1 MLSWVL
7 RISALCVCFIFIQT
21 NLLAQFTVQ
30 HQAPTAFVRG
40 EPNALEFIVPGI
52 NQNDVQEATLF
63 FNFDQGIGFQQ
74 QEVIFQ
80 NGVFNTN
87 LEINDLNASSV
98 EYYFQLNL
106 TSGSQVFYPE
116 NSPTEN
122 PIRVD
127 IVSSSNQQSTE
138 SVKRNDNI
146 EYNILSPEAGNAL
159 APNDVVIAISLYY
172 DINEIDPG
180 EFRLFIDNRDVT
192 ELADTSDY
200 FISYVPKNLKNGRHT
215 IKLQYHTESDV
226 FLITSWD
233 FDVVDPSKAR
243 STGFDSS
250 NRNRP
255 AGRIELGARSQK
267 IAGNSND
274 AYTARTNISGNYGL
288 FRYSLNGFFTSQE
301 SDRLQPQNRYG
312 LDLQLGKWLRFN
324 AGHVYP
330 NISRFTISGR
340 RVFGINTQANL
351 LKDNFN
357 VQFVYG
363 EVNRK
368 INNLYSEVDRTEI
381 TDGNNNVVDT
391 TYTLQFQDLGKG
403 TFTRKITAARI
414 ALGNERHFQ
423 VGVHAMKVEDDTAS
437 IFNVRNFNSLLN
449 APPSLYSN
457 LNEGDF
463 QKLESNPELL
473 QIQNGSVRP
482 QGNFVAGTTLKMGF
496 AKNRI
501 RLESETVASALNN
514 DIYGGSLTVQG
525 ADDLGF
531 DITQDDAD
539 LLESLS
545 QLIIINENMNI
556 LPIRVKDFNTD
567 SSEAEPFFPTSILG
581 SNTEFSINYPSNN
594 FKLQY
599 RWVGPNFSSLA
610 NSTVRKDISGFT
622 ASDRFRMFKNRLY
635 VTLGYETLEDN
646 VTNNKSAT
654 TESNTYRTNLSWYP
668 VSRKLPRMS
677 FGFRFRDRENGV
689 ARFNPNVDP
698 EFEKSAVQ
706 NFVIN
711 VDESGN
717 IDTLVTPVPKQSK
730 TLNLSGS
737 LTQQFDLFNIIHDA
751 SLSFNNLSTTDEV
764 FAFGDVSS
772 SAVSFNITSRFNT
785 IRLRT
790 QLGLTFNNTE
800 TGSGQTDIDIFG
812 LYGGVSYFL
821 LDGKLNINGRLAI
834 TSNTSRTRSL
844 IMEPDVADDDTPEN
858 DYFILSPNITESDF
872 STFVIQAGAQ
882 YDINEYHSFIFDS
895 NFTNVSGIGSSNDS
909 IVTLRYLFNF

>member
-7 RISALCVCFIFIQT
+7 RIALLCLCFIFIHT
-21 NLLAQFTVQ
+21 DLRAQFTVQ
-30 HQAPTAFVRG
+30 HQSPTALVRD
-40 EPNALEFIVPGI
+40 EINTLEFIVPSI
-52 NQNDVQEATLF
+52 NQNDVQEAILF
-63 FNFDQGIGFQQ
+63 YNFDQGIGFQQ
-74 QEVIFQ
+74 KEVEFR
-80 NGVFNTN
+80 NGVFTANF
-87 LEINDLNASSV
+87 EIIDPTASSV

-127 IVSSSNQQSTE
+127 IVNSNDEQSAE
-138 SVKRNDNI
+138 AVKRNEDI
-146 EYNILSPEAGNAL
+146 DYNILSPIAGNAL
-159 APNDVVIAISLYY
+159 APNDVVIAIALYY
-172 DINEIDPG
+172 DINTLDSG

-200 FISYVPKNLKNGRHT
+200 FISYVPKDLKNGRHT
-215 IKLQYHTESDV
+215 IKLEYHTESDV
-226 FLITSWD
+226 FLVTSWD

-243 STGFDSS
+243 SADFTGNNS
-250 NRNRP
+250 NRP
-255 AGRIELGARSQK
+255 FGRIELGARSQK

-274 AYTARTNISGNYGL
+274 AYTARSNITGTYGI

-312 LDLQLGKWLRFN
+312 ATLQLGKWLRFD

-340 RVFGINTQANL
+340 RIYGINTQANL
-351 LKDNFN
+351 FKDNFN

-368 INNLYSEVDRTEI
+368 VTNLYTGVDREEK
-381 TDGNNNVVDT
+381 TDGAGNVVDT
-391 TYTLQFQDLGKG
+391 TYTLKFEDLGKG
-403 TFTRKITAARI
+403 TFTRKITAARV

-423 VGVHAMKVEDDTAS
+423 IGVHAMKVEDDTSS
-437 IFNVRNFNSLLN
+437 IFNIRNFNTLLQ
-449 APPSLYSN
+449 APPSLYTD
-457 LNEGDF
+457 LDQGDI
-463 QKLESNPELL
+463 QKLQGNPELL
-473 QIQNGSVRP
+473 QVQNGSVRP

-531 DITQDDAD
+531 DITQEDAD

-545 QLIIINENMNI
+545 RLIIINENMNI

-581 SNTEFSINYPSNN
+581 SNSEFSINYPSNN

-610 NSTVRKDISGFT
+610 NSTVRRDISGFT
-622 ASDRFRMFKNRLY
+622 ASDRFRLFKNRLY

-646 VTNNKSAT
+646 VTNIKDAT

-677 FGFRFRDRENGV
+677 MGFRFRNRENGV
-689 ARFNPNVDP
+689 TRFNPYVTP
-698 EFEKSAVQ
+698 GFENAAVQ
-706 NFVIN
+706 NFVID

-717 IDTLVTPVPKQSK
+717 IDTLVTPVPKEST

-737 LTQQFDLFNIIHDA
+737 VTQQFELFNMIHDA
-751 SLSFNNLSTTDEV
+751 SLSFNNLNTKDEV
-764 FAFGDVSS
+764 FTFGDVKS
-772 SAVSFNITSRFNT
+772 SAVSFNITSRFNEV
-785 IRLRT
+785 RLRT

-800 TGSGQTDIDIFG
+800 TGSGQATFDIFG
-812 LYGGVSYFL
+812 LYSGFSYFL
-821 LDGKLNINGRLAI
+821 AGGKLNLNGRLAI
-834 TSNTSRTRSL
+834 TSNTSKTRSL
-844 IMEPDVADDDTPEN
+844 IVDPTVEGDNNPEN
-858 DYFILSPNITESDF
+858 DYFILDTNIVESDF
-872 STFVIQAGAQ
+872 NTFVIQMGAQ
-882 YDINEYHSFIFDS
+882 YDVNKYHSFIFDS
-895 NFTNVSGIGSSNDS
+895 NFTNVSGAGNSNDS
-909 IVTLRYLFNF
+909 IVSLRYLFNF

>member
-7 RISALCVCFIFIQT
+7 RIALLCLCFIFILT
-21 NLLAQFTVQ
+21 DLRAQFTVQ
-30 HQAPTAFVRG
+30 HQSPTALVRD
-40 EPNALEFIVPGI
+40 EINTLEFIVPSI
-52 NQNDVQEATLF
+52 NQNDVQEAILF
-63 FNFDQGIGFQQ
+63 YNFDQGIGFQQ
-74 QEVIFQ
+74 QEVEFR
-80 NGVFNTN
+80 NGVFTANF
-87 LEINDLNASSV
+87 EITDPTASSV

-106 TSGSQVFYPE
+106 TSGSQVFFPE

-127 IVSSSNQQSTE
+127 IVNSNDEQSTE
-138 SVKRNDNI
+138 AVKRNEDI
-146 EYNILSPEAGNAL
+146 EYNILSPIAGNAL
-159 APNDVVIAISLYY
+159 APNDVVIAIALYY
-172 DINEIDPG
+172 DINTLDSG

-200 FISYVPKNLKNGRHT
+200 FISYIPKDLKNGRHT
-215 IKLQYHTESDV
+215 IKLEYHTESDV
-226 FLITSWD
+226 FLVTSWD

-243 STGFDSS
+243 SADFAGNNS
-250 NRNRP
+250 NRP
-255 AGRIELGARSQK
+255 LGRIELGARSQK

-274 AYTARTNISGNYGL
+274 AYTARSNISGSYGI

-312 LDLQLGKWLRFN
+312 ANLQLGKWLKLD

-340 RVFGINTQANL
+340 RIYGINTQANL
-351 LKDNFN
+351 FKDNFN

-368 INNLYSEVDRTEI
+368 VANLYSGVDREEK
-381 TDGNNNVVDT
+381 TDGSGNVVDT
-391 TYTLQFQDLGKG
+391 TYTLKFEDLGKG
-403 TFTRKITAARI
+403 TFTRKITAARV

-423 VGVHAMKVEDDTAS
+423 IGLHAMKVEDDTTS
-437 IFNVRNFNSLLN
+437 IFNIRNFNTLLQ
-449 APPSLYSN
+449 APPSLYTD
-457 LNEGDF
+457 LDQGDI
-463 QKLESNPELL
+463 QKLQGNPELL
-473 QIQNGSVRP
+473 QVQNGSVRP
-482 QGNFVAGTTLKMGF
+482 QGNFVAGTTLRMGF
-496 AKNRI
+496 AQNKV

-514 DIYGGSLTVQG
+514 DIYGGPLTVQG

-545 QLIIINENMNI
+545 RLIIINENMNI

-610 NSTVRKDISGFT
+610 NSTVRRDISGFT
-622 ASDRFRMFKNRLY
+622 ASDRFRLFKNRLY

-646 VTNNKSAT
+646 VTNNKDAT

-677 FGFRFRDRENGV
+677 MGFRFRNRENGV
-689 ARFNPNVDP
+689 TRFNPFVTP
-698 EFEKSAVQ
+698 GFENSAVQ
-706 NFVIN
+706 NFVID

-717 IDTLVTPVPKQSK
+717 IDTLVTPVPKEST

-737 LTQQFDLFNIIHDA
+737 VTQQFELFNMIHDA
-751 SLSFNNLSTTDEV
+751 SLSFNNLNTKDEV
-764 FAFGDVSS
+764 FTFGDVKS
-772 SAVSFNITSRFNT
+772 SAVSFNITSRFNDV
-785 IRLRT
+785 RLRT

-800 TGSGQTDIDIFG
+800 TGSGQATFDIFG
-812 LYGGVSYFL
+812 LYSGFSYFL
-821 LDGKLNINGRLAI
+821 ADGKLNLNGRLAI
-834 TSNTSRTRSL
+834 TSNTSKTRAL
-844 IMEPDVADDDTPEN
+844 IVDPAVEGDNTPEN
-858 DYFILSPNITESDF
+858 DYFILDSNIVKSDF
-872 STFVIQAGAQ
+872 NTFVIQMGAQ
-882 YDINEYHSFIFDS
+882 YDVNKFHSFIFDS
-895 NFTNVSGIGSSNDS
+895 NFTNVSGAGNSNDS
-909 IVTLRYLFNF
+909 IVSLRYLFNF

>member
-7 RISALCVCFIFIQT
+7 RIALLCLCFIFIHT
-21 NLLAQFTVQ
+21 DLRAQFTVQ
-30 HQAPTAFVRG
+30 HQSPTALVRD
-40 EPNALEFIVPGI
+40 EINTLEFIVPSI
-52 NQNDVQEATLF
+52 NQNDVQEAVLF
-63 FNFDQGIGFQQ
+63 YNFDQGIGFQQ
-74 QEVIFQ
+74 QEVEFR
-80 NGVFNTN
+80 NGVFTANF
-87 LEINDLNASSV
+87 EITDPTASSV

-106 TSGSQVFYPE
+106 TSGSQVFFPE

-127 IVSSSNQQSTE
+127 IVNSNDEQSAQT
-138 SVKRNDNI
+138 VKRNEDI
-146 EYNILSPEAGNAL
+146 EYNILSPIAGNAL

-172 DINEIDPG
+172 DINTLDSG

-200 FISYVPKNLKNGRHT
+200 FISYVPKDLKNGRHT
-215 IKLQYHTESDV
+215 IKLEYHTESDV
-226 FLITSWD
+226 FLVTSWD

-243 STGFDSS
+243 SADFAGNNS
-250 NRNRP
+250 NRP
-255 AGRIELGARSQK
+255 LGRIELGARSQK

-274 AYTARTNISGNYGL
+274 AYTARSNISGSYGI

-312 LDLQLGKWLRFN
+312 ANLQLGKWLRLD

-340 RVFGINTQANL
+340 RIYGINTQANL
-351 LKDNFN
+351 FKDNFN

-368 INNLYSEVDRTEI
+368 VANLYSGVDREEK
-381 TDGNNNVVDT
+381 TDGSGNVVDT
-391 TYTLQFQDLGKG
+391 TYTLKFEDLGKG
-403 TFTRKITAARI
+403 TFTRKITAARV

-423 VGVHAMKVEDDTAS
+423 IGLHAMKVEDDTTS
-437 IFNVRNFNSLLN
+437 IFNIRNFNTLLQ
-449 APPSLYSN
+449 APPSLYTD
-457 LNEGDF
+457 LDQGDI
-463 QKLESNPELL
+463 QKLQGNPELL
-473 QIQNGSVRP
+473 QVQNGSVRP
-482 QGNFVAGTTLKMGF
+482 QGNFVAGTTLRMGF
-496 AKNRI
+496 AQNKI

-514 DIYGGSLTVQG
+514 DIYGGPLTVQG

-545 QLIIINENMNI
+545 RLIIINENMNI

-610 NSTVRKDISGFT
+610 NSTVRRDISGFT
-622 ASDRFRMFKNRLY
+622 ASDRFRLFKNRLY

-646 VTNNKSAT
+646 VTNNKNAT

-677 FGFRFRDRENGV
+677 MGFRFRNRENGV
-689 ARFNPNVDP
+689 TRFNPFVTP
-698 EFEKSAVQ
+698 GFENSAVQ
-706 NFVIN
+706 NFVID

-717 IDTLVTPVPKQSK
+717 IDTLVTPVPKEST

-737 LTQQFDLFNIIHDA
+737 VTQQFDLFNMIHDA
-751 SLSFNNLSTTDEV
+751 SLSFNNLNTKDEV
-764 FAFGDVSS
+764 FTFGDVKS
-772 SAVSFNITSRFNT
+772 SAVSFNITSRFNEV
-785 IRLRT
+785 RLRT

-800 TGSGQTDIDIFG
+800 TGSGQATFDIFG
-812 LYGGVSYFL
+812 LYSGFSYFL
-821 LDGKLNINGRLAI
+821 ADGKLNLNGRLAI
-834 TSNTSRTRSL
+834 TSNTSKTRAL
-844 IMEPDVADDDTPEN
+844 IVDPAVEGDNTPEN
-858 DYFILSPNITESDF
+858 DYFILDSNIVKSDF
-872 STFVIQAGAQ
+872 NTFVIQMGAQ
-882 YDINEYHSFIFDS
+882 YDVNKFHSFIFDS
-895 NFTNVSGIGSSNDS
+895 NFTNVSGAGNSNDS
-909 IVTLRYLFNF
+909 IVSLRYLFNF

>member
-7 RISALCVCFIFIQT
+7 RITALCVGLFIMQT

-30 HQAPTAFVRG
+30 HQSPTAFVRG
-40 EPNALEFIVPGI
+40 EVNTLEFIVPSV
-52 NQNDVQEATLF
+52 NQNDVQEAILF
-63 FNFDQGIGFQQ
+63 FNFDGDIGFQQ
-74 QEVIFQ
+74 KEVVYE
-80 NGVFNTN
+80 NGVFSTN
-87 LEINDLNASSV
+87 LEINDATASSV

-106 TSGSQVFYPE
+106 TSGSQIFYPD
-116 NSPTEN
+116 NSPSEN

-127 IVSSSNQQSTE
+127 IVSGRDEVSNE
-138 SVKRNDNI
+138 NIKRNDNI
-146 EYNILSPEAGNAL
+146 EFNILSPESGNAL
-159 APNDVVIAISLYY
+159 APNDVVIAIALYY
-172 DINEIDPG
+172 DINDLASG
-180 EFRLFIDNRDVT
+180 EFKLFIDNRDVT

-200 FISYVPKNLKNGRHT
+200 FISYVPKDLKNGRHT
-215 IKLQYHTESDV
+215 IKLEYHTESDI
-226 FLITSWD
+226 FLVTSWD

-243 STGFDSS
+243 PTGFDGD

-255 AGRIELGARSQK
+255 VGRIELGARNQK

-274 AYTARTNISGNYGL
+274 AYTARSNLSGNFGI

-312 LDLQLGKWLRFN
+312 ADFQLGKWLRFN

-340 RVFGINTQANL
+340 RIFGINTQANL
-351 LKDNFN
+351 FKDYFN

-363 EVNRK
+363 EVNRQ
-368 INNLYSEVDRTEI
+368 ISNLYSGVEKEEI
-381 TDGNNNVVDT
+381 TDGSGNVVDT
-391 TYTLQFQDLGKG
+391 TYTLQFENLGKG
-403 TFTRKITAARI
+403 TFTRKITAARV
-414 ALGNERHFQ
+414 ALGNEKHFQ
-423 VGVHAMKVEDDTAS
+423 IGVHAMKVEDDTTS
-437 IFNVRNFNSLLN
+437 LFNIRNFNTLLD

-457 LNEGDF
+457 LNQGDF
-463 QKLESNPELL
+463 QKLQENPELL
-473 QIQNGSVRP
+473 EIQNGSVRP
-482 QGNFVAGTTLKMGF
+482 QGNFVAGTTLKMGL

-514 DIYGGSLTVQG
+514 DIYGGPLTVQG

-531 DITQDDAD
+531 EITQDDAD

-622 ASDRFRMFKNRLY
+622 ATDRFRLFKNRLY

-654 TESNTYRTNLSWYP
+654 TESKTYRSNLSWYP

-677 FGFRFRDRENGV
+677 LGLRFRDRENGV
-689 ARFNPNVDP
+689 TRFNPNVAP
-698 EFEKSAVQ
+698 QFETAAVQ
-706 NFVIN
+706 NFTID

-717 IDTLVTPVPKQSK
+717 IDTLVTPVPKQSV

-737 LTQQFDLFNIIHDA
+737 ITQQFDLFNIIHDA
-751 SLSFNNLSTTDEV
+751 SLSFNNLNTKDDV
-764 FAFGDVSS
+764 FAFGDVHS
-772 SAVSFNITSRFNT
+772 SAVSFNITSRFNNT
-785 IRLRT
+785 RLRT

-800 TGSGQTDIDIFG
+800 TGSGQANIDIFG
-812 LYGGVSYFL
+812 LYAGGSLFI
-821 LDGKLNINGRLAI
+821 LDGRLNLNGRLAV
-834 TSNTSRTRSL
+834 TSNTSKTRAL
-844 IMEPDVADDDTPEN
+844 IVEPSVASDNTPEN
-858 DYFILSPNITESDF
+858 DYFILDSNLVKSDF
-872 STFVIQAGAQ
+872 STFVIQMGAQ
-882 YDINEYHSFIFDS
+882 FDINNYHSFIFDS

-909 IVTLRYLFNF
+909 IVSLRYLFNF

>member
-1 MLSWVL
+1 MLSRVL
-7 RISALCVCFIFIQT
+7 RIVALCGFCFFVQS

-30 HQAPTAFVRG
+30 HQTPTAFVRG
-40 EPNALEFIVPGI
+40 ELNALEFIVPSV
-52 NQNDVQEATLF
+52 NQNDVQEAILF
-63 FNFDQGIGFQQ
+63 FSYNEGIGFQQ
-74 QEVIFQ
+74 QEVTYQ
-80 NGVFNTN
+80 NGTFITN
-87 LEINDLNASSV
+87 LDITDPNASSI
-98 EYYFQLNL
+98 EYYFQLSL
-106 TSGSQVFYPE
+106 TSGSQVFFPE
-116 NSPTEN
+116 NSPSEN
-122 PIRVD
+122 PVRVD
-127 IVSSSNQQSTE
+127 IVSANTSENPE
-138 SVKRNDNI
+138 NVKRTENI
-146 EYNILSPEAGNAL
+146 EYNILSPEQGNAL
-159 APNDVVIAISLYY
+159 APNDVVIAIALYY
-172 DINEIDPG
+172 DINQIDPG

-215 IKLQYHTESDV
+215 IKLQYHTESEI

-243 STGFDSS
+243 PTGFDGS

-255 AGRIELGARSQK
+255 SGRIELGARTQE

-288 FRYSLNGFFTSQE
+288 FSYSLNGFYTSQE

-312 LDLQLGKWLRFN
+312 VDLRLGKWLRFN

-368 INNLYSEVDRTEI
+368 VDNLYSGVDRTEV
-381 TDGNNNVVDT
+381 TDGAGNVVDT

-403 TFTRKITAARI
+403 TFTRKITAGRI
-414 ALGNERHFQ
+414 ALGNEKHFQ
-423 VGVHAMKVEDDTAS
+423 VGLHAMKVEDDTTS
-437 IFNVRNFNSLLN
+437 IFNVRNFNTLLT

-457 LNEGDF
+457 LSQGDF
-463 QKLESNPELL
+463 QKLQGNPELL

-482 QGNFVAGTTLKMGF
+482 QGNFVAGTTIKMGF

-514 DIYGGSLTVQG
+514 DIYGGPLTVQG

-531 DITQDDAD
+531 DIDQKDAD
-539 LLESLS
+539 LLESIS
-545 QLIIINENMNI
+545 RLIIINENMNI

-567 SSEAEPFFPTSILG
+567 SSEAETFFPTSILG

-599 RWVGPNFSSLA
+599 RWVGPNFSSLS

-635 VTLGYETLEDN
+635 ITLGYETLEDN

-654 TESNTYRTNLSWYP
+654 TESDTYRTNLSWYP

-689 ARFNPNVDP
+689 ARFNPNVNP
-698 EFEKSAVQ
+698 EFEKAAVQ

-717 IDTLVTPVPKQSK
+717 VDTLVTPVPKQST

-737 LTQQFDLFNIIHDA
+737 VTQQFDLFNIIHDA
-751 SLSFNNLSTTDEV
+751 SLSFNNLNTKDDV
-764 FAFGDVSS
+764 FAFGDVRS
-772 SAVSFNITSRFNT
+772 SAISFNITSRFNE

-812 LYGGVSYFL
+812 LYGGISYFL
-821 LDGKLNINGRLAI
+821 LEGKLNLNGRLAI

-844 IMEPDVADDDTPEN
+844 IVEPSVADDDTPEN
-858 DYFILSPNITESDF
+858 DYFILAPNIIESDF

-909 IVTLRYLFNF
+909 IISLRYLFNF

>member
-7 RISALCVCFIFIQT
+7 RIALLCLCFIFIHT
-21 NLLAQFTVQ
+21 DLRAQFTVQ
-30 HQAPTAFVRG
+30 HQSPTALVRD
-40 EPNALEFIVPGI
+40 EINTLEFIVPSI
-52 NQNDVQEATLF
+52 NQNDVQEAVLF
-63 FNFDQGIGFQQ
+63 YNFDQGIGFQQ
-74 QEVIFQ
+74 QEVEFR
-80 NGVFNTN
+80 NGVFTANF
-87 LEINDLNASSV
+87 EITDPTASSV

-106 TSGSQVFYPE
+106 TSGSQVFFPE

-127 IVSSSNQQSTE
+127 IVNSNDEQSTE
-138 SVKRNDNI
+138 AVKRNEDI
-146 EYNILSPEAGNAL
+146 EYNILSPIAGNAL
-159 APNDVVIAISLYY
+159 APNDVVIAIALYY
-172 DINEIDPG
+172 DINTLDSG

-200 FISYVPKNLKNGRHT
+200 FISYVPKDLKNGRHT
-215 IKLQYHTESDV
+215 IKLEYHTESDV
-226 FLITSWD
+226 FLVTSWD

-243 STGFDSS
+243 SADFAGNNS
-250 NRNRP
+250 NRP
-255 AGRIELGARSQK
+255 LGRIELGARSQK

-274 AYTARTNISGNYGL
+274 AYTARSNISGSYGI

-312 LDLQLGKWLRFN
+312 ANLQLGKWLRLD

-340 RVFGINTQANL
+340 RIYGINTQANL
-351 LKDNFN
+351 FKDNFN

-368 INNLYSEVDRTEI
+368 VTNLYSGVDRVEK
-381 TDGNNNVVDT
+381 TDGSGNVVDT
-391 TYTLQFQDLGKG
+391 TYTLKFEDLGKG
-403 TFTRKITAARI
+403 TFTRKITAARV

-423 VGVHAMKVEDDTAS
+423 IGLHAMKVEDDTTS
-437 IFNVRNFNSLLN
+437 IFNIRNFNTLLQ
-449 APPSLYSN
+449 APPSLYTD
-457 LNEGDF
+457 LDQGDI
-463 QKLESNPELL
+463 QKLQVNPELL
-473 QIQNGSVRP
+473 QVQNGSVRP
-482 QGNFVAGTTLKMGF
+482 QGNFVAGTTLRMGF
-496 AKNRI
+496 AQNKI

-514 DIYGGSLTVQG
+514 DIYGGPLTVEG

-545 QLIIINENMNI
+545 RLIIINENMNI

-610 NSTVRKDISGFT
+610 NSTVRRDISGFT
-622 ASDRFRMFKNRLY
+622 ASDRFRLFKNRLY

-646 VTNNKSAT
+646 VTNNKDAT

-677 FGFRFRDRENGV
+677 MGFRFRNRENGV
-689 ARFNPNVDP
+689 TRFNPFVTP
-698 EFEKSAVQ
+698 GFENSAVQ
-706 NFVIN
+706 NFVID

-717 IDTLVTPVPKQSK
+717 IDTLVTPVPKEST

-737 LTQQFDLFNIIHDA
+737 VTQQFELFNMIHDA
-751 SLSFNNLSTTDEV
+751 SLSFNNLNTKDEV
-764 FAFGDVSS
+764 FTFGDVKS
-772 SAVSFNITSRFNT
+772 SAVSFNITSRFNDV
-785 IRLRT
+785 RLRT

-800 TGSGQTDIDIFG
+800 TGSGQATFDIFG
-812 LYGGVSYFL
+812 LYSGFSYFL
-821 LDGKLNINGRLAI
+821 ADGKLNLNGRLAI
-834 TSNTSRTRSL
+834 TSNTSKTRAL
-844 IMEPDVADDDTPEN
+844 IVDPAVEGDNTPEN
-858 DYFILSPNITESDF
+858 DYFILDSNIVKSDF
-872 STFVIQAGAQ
+872 NTFVIQMGAQ
-882 YDINEYHSFIFDS
+882 YDVNKFHSFIFDS
-895 NFTNVSGIGSSNDS
+895 NFTNVSGAGNSNDS
-909 IVTLRYLFNF
+909 IVSLRYLFNF

>member
-1 MLSWVL
+1 MLSWLL
-7 RISALCVCFIFIQT
+7 RLMALCAGLFITQT
-21 NLLAQFTVQ
+21 SLFAQFTVQ
-30 HQAPTAFVRG
+30 HQSPTALVRG
-40 EPNALEFIVPGI
+40 EMNTLEFIVPSV
-52 NQNDVQEATLF
+52 NQNDVQEAILF
-63 FNFDQGIGFQQ
+63 FNYDEGIGFQQ
-74 QEVIFQ
+74 QEVIFE
-80 NGVFNTN
+80 NGVFTAN
-87 LEINDLNASSV
+87 LEIDNPTASSV

-106 TSGSQVFYPE
+106 TSGSQVFYPD
-116 NSPTEN
+116 NSPSEN
-122 PIRVD
+122 PVRVD
-127 IVSSSNQQSTE
+127 IVSGRSDGAGNSI
-138 SVKRNDNI
+138 KRNENI
-146 EYNILSPEAGNAL
+146 EFNILSPVASNAL
-159 APNDVVIAISLYY
+159 APNDVVIAIALYY
-172 DINEIDPG
+172 DINDLDPG
-180 EFRLFIDNRDVT
+180 EFKLFIDNRDVT

-200 FISYVPKNLKNGRHT
+200 FISYVPKNLKNGRHK
-215 IKLQYHTESDV
+215 IKLEYHTETDI
-226 FLITSWD
+226 FLITSWN
-233 FDVVDPSKAR
+233 FDVVDPSRAR
-243 STGFDSS
+243 PTGFDGN

-255 AGRIELGARSQK
+255 IGRIELGARSQD
-267 IAGNSND
+267 IAGSTND
-274 AYTARTNISGNYGL
+274 AYTARSNLSGSFGL

-312 LDLQLGKWLRFN
+312 ADLQLGKWLRFN

-340 RVFGINTQANL
+340 RIYGINTQANL
-351 LKDNFN
+351 FKDYFN

-368 INNLYSEVDRTEI
+368 ISNLYSGVERAEV
-381 TDGNNNVVDT
+381 TDGNGAVVDT
-391 TYTLQFQDLGKG
+391 TYTLQYENLGKG
-403 TFTRKITAARI
+403 TFTRKITAARV

-423 VGVHAMKVEDDTAS
+423 IGVHAMKVEDDTTS
-437 IFNVRNFNSLLN
+437 LFNIRNFNTLLE
-449 APPSLYSN
+449 APASLYSN
-457 LNEGDF
+457 LNQGDF
-463 QKLESNPELL
+463 QKLEDNPELL

-482 QGNFVAGTTLKMGF
+482 QGNFIAGTTLKMGL

-539 LLESLS
+539 LLASLS

-581 SNTEFSINYPSNN
+581 SNSEFSINYPSNN

-610 NSTVRKDISGFT
+610 NSTVRRDISGFT
-622 ASDRFRMFKNRLY
+622 ATDRFRLFKNRLY

-654 TESNTYRTNLSWYP
+654 TTSNTYRSNLSWYP

-677 FGFRFRDRENGV
+677 FGFRYRNRDNGV
-689 ARFNPNVDP
+689 IRFNPNVAP
-698 EFEKSAVQ
+698 QIETAAVQ
-706 NFVIN
+706 NFVID

-717 IDTLVTPVPKQSK
+717 IDTLVTPVPKESS

-737 LTQQFDLFNIIHDA
+737 ITQQFDLFNIIHDA
-751 SLSFNNLSTTDEV
+751 SLSFNNLNTKDEV
-764 FAFGDVSS
+764 FAFGDVQS
-772 SAVSFNITSRFNT
+772 SAVSFNITSRFND

-800 TGSGQTDIDIFG
+800 TGSGQTNIDIFG
-812 LYGGVSYFL
+812 LYAGGSFFI
-821 LDGKLNINGRLAI
+821 LDGKLNFNGRVAV
-834 TSNTSRTRSL
+834 TSNTSRTRAL
-844 IMEPDVADDDTPEN
+844 IVEPSVSDDDTPVN
-858 DYFILSPNITESDF
+858 DYFILDPNVVESDF
-872 STFVIQAGAQ
+872 STFVVQIGAQ
-882 YDINEYHSFIFDS
+882 YDINTYHSFIFDS
-895 NFTNVSGIGSSNDS
+895 NFTNVSGIGNSNDS
-909 IVTLRYLFNF
+909 IVSLRYLFNF

>member
-7 RISALCVCFIFIQT
+7 RIALLCLCFIFILT
-21 NLLAQFTVQ
+21 DLRAQFTVQ
-30 HQAPTAFVRG
+30 HQSPTALVRD
-40 EPNALEFIVPGI
+40 EINTLEFIVPSI
-52 NQNDVQEATLF
+52 NQNDVQEAVLF
-63 FNFDQGIGFQQ
+63 YNFDQGIGFQQ
-74 QEVIFQ
+74 QEVEFR
-80 NGVFNTN
+80 NGVFTANF
-87 LEINDLNASSV
+87 EITDPTASSV

-106 TSGSQVFYPE
+106 TSGSQVFFPE

-122 PIRVD
+122 PIRVE
-127 IVSSSNQQSTE
+127 IVNSNDEQSTE
-138 SVKRNDNI
+138 AVKRNEDI
-146 EYNILSPEAGNAL
+146 EYNILSPIAGNAL
-159 APNDVVIAISLYY
+159 APNDVVIAIALYY
-172 DINEIDPG
+172 DINTLDSG

-200 FISYVPKNLKNGRHT
+200 FISYVPKDLKNGRHT
-215 IKLQYHTESDV
+215 IKLEYHTESDV
-226 FLITSWD
+226 FLVTSWD

-243 STGFDSS
+243 SADFAGNNS
-250 NRNRP
+250 NRP
-255 AGRIELGARSQK
+255 LGRIELGARSQK

-274 AYTARTNISGNYGL
+274 AYTARSNISGSYGI

-312 LDLQLGKWLRFN
+312 ANLQLGKWLRLD

-340 RVFGINTQANL
+340 RIYGINTQANL
-351 LKDNFN
+351 FKDNFN

-368 INNLYSEVDRTEI
+368 VANLYSGVDREEK
-381 TDGNNNVVDT
+381 TDGSGNVVDT
-391 TYTLQFQDLGKG
+391 TYTLKFEDLGKG
-403 TFTRKITAARI
+403 TFTRKITAARV

-423 VGVHAMKVEDDTAS
+423 IGLHAMKVEDDTTS
-437 IFNVRNFNSLLN
+437 IFNIRNFNTLLQ
-449 APPSLYSN
+449 APPSLYTD
-457 LNEGDF
+457 LDQGDI
-463 QKLESNPELL
+463 QKLQGNPELL
-473 QIQNGSVRP
+473 QVQNGSVRP
-482 QGNFVAGTTLKMGF
+482 QGNFVAGTTLRMGF
-496 AKNRI
+496 AQNKI

-514 DIYGGSLTVQG
+514 DIYGGTLTVQG

-545 QLIIINENMNI
+545 RLIIINENMNI

-610 NSTVRKDISGFT
+610 NSTVRRDISGFT
-622 ASDRFRMFKNRLY
+622 ASDRFRLFKNRLY

-646 VTNNKSAT
+646 VTNNKDAT

-677 FGFRFRDRENGV
+677 MGFRFRNRENGV
-689 ARFNPNVDP
+689 TRFNPFVTP
-698 EFEKSAVQ
+698 GFENSAVQ
-706 NFVIN
+706 NFVID

-717 IDTLVTPVPKQSK
+717 IDTLVTPVPKEST

-737 LTQQFDLFNIIHDA
+737 VTQQFELFNMIHDA
-751 SLSFNNLSTTDEV
+751 SLSFNNLNTKDEV
-764 FAFGDVSS
+764 FTFGDVKS
-772 SAVSFNITSRFNT
+772 SAISFNITSRFNDV
-785 IRLRT
+785 RLRT

-800 TGSGQTDIDIFG
+800 TGSGQATFDIFG
-812 LYGGVSYFL
+812 LYSGFSYFL
-821 LDGKLNINGRLAI
+821 ADGKLNLNGRLAI
-834 TSNTSRTRSL
+834 TSNTSKTRAL
-844 IMEPDVADDDTPEN
+844 IVDPAVEGDNTPEN
-858 DYFILSPNITESDF
+858 DYFILDSNIVKSDF
-872 STFVIQAGAQ
+872 NTFVIQMGAQ
-882 YDINEYHSFIFDS
+882 YDVNKFHSFIFDS
-895 NFTNVSGIGSSNDS
+895 NFTNVSGAGNSNDS
-909 IVTLRYLFNF
+909 IVSLRYLFNF